1 MGSDG
6 RSAFATDRSTRQYSR
21 SRKVGG
27 GATRFSVTFTGSEGK
42 GMTTANHCQSTAVE
56 VLVQRTALAM
66 PLCLLPTANAFDG
79 VSQQLTAVVQQ
90 VPIELFIHRPTS
102 ENLRGV
108 LLVLHGQRRN
118 AAEYRDLS
126 RSLANEHGLL
136 LVAPSFDRDRF
147 PSRRYQRGGITRRG
161 RLEPRE
167 RWTVN
172 LIPAL
177 LEWIR
182 EHEGKTV
189 LPAYVYGHSAGGQ
202 FLSRVAAFA
211 DPVDIRQIVIANPS
225 SHVIAD
231 LDEAAPY
238 GLGGVFDAAAGEAA
252 LRRYLGLPITIYLG
266 GRDTGNQHLHG
277 HAAAKRQGDNRLE
290 RGRYAFGR
298 AAAAARRL
306 DAPFNWSLVV
316 APEAGH
322 SAAEMLDSP
331 QAAAAF
337 GLPR

>member
-1 MGSDG
+1 
-6 RSAFATDRSTRQYSR
+6 
-21 SRKVGG
+21 
-27 GATRFSVTFTGSEGK
+27 
-42 GMTTANHCQSTAVE
+42 MTTANHCQSMAVE

-66 PLCLLPTANAFDG
+66 PLCLLPTANADG
-79 VSQQLTAVVQQ
+79 VSQQLTAVVHE
-90 VPIELFIHRPTS
+90 VPIEMFIHRPTS

-118 AAEYRDLS
+118 AAEYRDLA
-126 RSLANEHGLL
+126 RSLANEHDLL
-136 LVAPSFDRDRF
+136 LIVPKFDRDRF

-161 RLEPRE
+161 RVEPRE

-182 EHEGKTV
+182 EREGKTD

-211 DPVDIRQIVIANPS
+211 DPFDIYKIVIANPS

-238 GLGGVFDAAAGEAA
+238 GLGGVFDAAEGEAA

-266 GRDTGNQHLHG
+266 GRDTGNRHLHD
-277 HAAAKRQGDNRLE
+277 HSRAKRQGDHRLE
-290 RGRYAFGR
+290 RGRYAFER
-298 AAAAARRL
+298 AAAAARRM
-306 DAPFNWSLVV
+306 DATFNWTLVI

-322 SAAEMLDSP
+322 SAAEMLDAP
-331 QAAAAF
+331 QAAAAL